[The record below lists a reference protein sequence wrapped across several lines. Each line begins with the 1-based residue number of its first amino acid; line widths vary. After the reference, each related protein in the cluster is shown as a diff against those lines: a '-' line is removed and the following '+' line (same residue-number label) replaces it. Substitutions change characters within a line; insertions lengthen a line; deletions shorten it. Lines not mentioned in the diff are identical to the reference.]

1 MILKQIFCYA
11 TSFCVICIGII
22 FVLVLFFRVIC
33 VGIMLRLKYSKSF
46 PSLFRRQIETNKIG
60 GSQTKTLINYPAALH
75 YYILRQIFQTFKQ
88 IQIQI
93 SRQIQINTN
102 TRRQPDQNFDR
113 HYWDQLFPD
122 MTQFFVVDKFKYIY
136 WDKIQEV
143 SLIQLDWCTVAW
155 VSGFPDF

>member
-1 MILKQIFCYA
+1 MNIKNCEYKKLWISKIWIKFDDFKTDLLFCNTFLRDMSWYH
-11 TSFCVICIGII
+11 FCLGII

-93 SRQIQINTN
+93 SRQIQINSN
-102 TRRQPDQNFDR
+102 TRRKPDQNFDP

-136 WDKIQEV
+136 
-143 SLIQLDWCTVAW
+143 
-155 VSGFPDF
+155 